1 MGRQVGDGRRPACRR
16 SLMPL
21 WLERAGPQKCAVT
34 IFEPPLCGGR
44 RAGVREGR
52 LGCRPSPVDRL
63 RSTVGSRNPGLNI
76 CCFPCIDCI

>member
-21 WLERAGPQKCAVT
+21 WLGRAGPQKCAVT

-52 LGCRPSPVDRL
+52 LGCVVKSMSSL
-63 RSTVGSRNPGLNI
+63 ILLLNLCLI
-76 CCFPCIDCI
+76 V